1 MTNTRIQFSFFV
13 CRPRWGLIRKRS
25 TNPRSMWA
33 GGFYPEI
40 WQDGRWV
47 HGSPYVVDA
56 LTGMGEDPW
65 SCGEYS
71 EEVDLEAAAERAE
84 VLGIDLFA
92 DNPVDPHTDV
102 IADQAREF
110 AILAHGDQLYGKSPY
125 ITHLDDVATLLHIH
139 QHREAVA
146 AGYLH
151 DILEDTSVGREEL
164 EQKFSADLTAIVA
177 FCTDEHGRNRKERKK
192 ATYKRMRQQIGSN
205 YHWLPV
211 ALATK
216 VADRLANVE
225 ASVEDSP
232 DRLKMYRDEFVE
244 FRDVLFRPGTCD
256 SMWEELDRL
265 LGPKGNR
272 LS

>member
-1 MTNTRIQFSFFV
+1 MTSRRIQFSFFV
-13 CRPRWGLIRKRS
+13 SPNWGLIRKRS
-25 TNPRSMWA
+25 TNPGSIWA

-40 WQDGRWV
+40 WKDGKWV
-47 HGSPYVVDA
+47 HGPPYVMDA

-71 EEVDLEAAAERAE
+71 EEVDMEAAKAF
-84 VLGIDLFA
+84 GIDLFA
-92 DNPVDPHTDV
+92 DNLDDPHTDP

-125 ITHLDDVATLLHIH
+125 ITHLDDVATLLHIYG
-139 QHREAVA
+139 HREAVA

-151 DILEDTSVGREEL
+151 DILEDTPVGREEL
-164 EQKFSADLTAIVA
+164 EEKFSAELAAIVA
-177 FCTDEHGRNRKERKK
+177 FCTDEHGRNRTERKK
-192 ATYKRMRQQIGSN
+192 ATYKRMRQQISSD
-205 YHWLPV
+205 YQWLPT

-216 VADRLANVE
+216 VADRLANVAE
-225 ASVEDSP
+225 SIENSP
-232 DRLKMYRDEFVE
+232 DLLTMYRNEFAE
-244 FRDVLFRPGTCD
+244 FRDVLFRAGTCD

-265 LGPKGNR
+265 LGPKGDQ